1 MLSASSHTTDPL
13 IFLAMEESFF
23 FMNAGEVLFVKDE
36 FISRNGSSAE
46 GVEDFAAGRISGK
59 IVKAVKPA
67 VLFACLHRGN
77 LSPIAKKRDIK
88 DRRPE
93 SVLIAAVIPAAE

>member
-1 MLSASSHTTDPL
+1 
-13 IFLAMEESFF
+13 
-23 FMNAGEVLFVKDE
+23 MNAGEVLFVKDE

-67 VLFACLHRGN
+67 VLFACLYRGN
-77 LSPIAKKRDIK
+77 LSSIAKKRDIK